1 MEWAATL
8 NEYEKLVIRM
18 NTPRVVIDNT
28 VCATATLVKIDSARK
43 HGIRLEAVQVLTDLN
58 LCIKKAYISSDG
70 QWFMDVFHVTDQNGN
85 KLKDKSVISSIEQS
99 LETSNAPRSE
109 EVNGLTAL
117 ELTGTDRQGL
127 LSEVSAVLADL
138 QCAVVEATIWTH
150 NGRIASLVHV
160 KDENSGSEIKD
171 LHKIDRIERRL
182 RNVLKGDSDSCRAR
196 TAVSMAVTHTE
207 RRLHQMMLADRD
219 YEGKLGS
226 VAETEANVSVQDWS
240 EKGYSV
246 VNVRC
251 EDRPKLLFDIVC
263 TLTDMQYVIFHATI
277 DTEGTQASQEFY
289 IRHIDGSPIRLVAER
304 QRLIQCLLAAI
315 DRRASQGVKL
325 ELCTVDRRGLLAEVT
340 RTFRENGLSVAQA
353 EVSTKGETAVN
364 VFYVTDV
371 AGHPVDPNTIEAV
384 RQRIGLSSLKVKEP
398 SMLHQKAPP
407 AWDLNIFSL
416 DACDLNIDCDTFHW
430 NNSSLWLQPAICRA
444 CKSYLGLDG
453 CVVLHLVRGN
463 CNGWDLLFFSDLSP
477 FLILISLHTDE
488 SLWIVES
495 VREGVTELGDH
506 VLPVFTGECKECAH
520 CKSVEHSMCD
530 LLRIN
535 TGRGVSNPRIDLH
548 LGPTKLRKEMARTK
562 IFDSV
567 EHAKEKAYEDKANS

>member
-416 DACDLNIDCDTFHW
+416 GRV
-430 NNSSLWLQPAICRA
+430 SERR
-444 CKSYLGLDG
+444 K
-453 CVVLHLVRGN
+453 
-463 CNGWDLLFFSDLSP
+463 
-477 FLILISLHTDE
+477 
-488 SLWIVES
+488 
-495 VREGVTELGDH
+495 RE
-506 VLPVFTGECKECAH
+506 
-520 CKSVEHSMCD
+520 
-530 LLRIN
+530 R
-535 TGRGVSNPRIDLH
+535 
-548 LGPTKLRKEMARTK
+548 
-562 IFDSV
+562 
-567 EHAKEKAYEDKANS
+567 